1 MLLSVVIPVF
11 NGERFLETILSCFR
25 QQTVQDFELI
35 FVDDGSTDHTRERLL
50 AEVDTVPFP
59 VTVETIAPLGVSAAR
74 NRGMELASGT
84 YVSFVDVDDRIVPDY
99 VEFLQK
105 TAEGRPFDLLYFMS
119 RRVPEHG
126 PFTAAPARPDAKA
139 VTRLAM
145 LNRIA
150 DDPTRFGVY
159 NLFIRRTFLEQGSFR
174 FAAGYDYY
182 EDYDLL
188 YRMTAR
194 AGSVLVSE
202 NQLYFYVLQSGS
214 AVATFRGERLSCVEL
229 LEAAVPELAK
239 TVPEFVPVF
248 RKWVIPR
255 IYWSVLWQACL
266 AFTPKETRRFARL
279 SGMRKKLF
287 PLLRYPGAK
296 VRFSTLLFECAP
308 DLFILAARL
317 LGRRHSRIKKT
328 DFQPFEEYLITWK

>member
-35 FVDDGSTDHTRERLL
+35 FVDDGSTDRTRERLL
-50 AEVDTVPFP
+50 AAADTVPFP
-59 VTVETIAPLGVSAAR
+59 LTVETIAPLGVSAAR

-84 YVSFVDVDDRIVPDY
+84 FVSFVDVDDRIVPDY

-105 TAEGRPFDLLYFMS
+105 TAEGRTFDLLYFMS
-119 RRVPEHG
+119 RRVPETG
-126 PFTAAPARPDAKA
+126 PFTAPPVQPDAKA
-139 VTRLAM
+139 VSCLEM

-159 NLFIRRTFLEQGSFR
+159 NMFIRRTFLEQGSFR

-214 AVATFRGERLSCVEL
+214 AVATFRVERLSCVEL
-229 LEAAVPELAK
+229 LEAAVPELSVTA
-239 TVPEFVPVF
+239 PEFVPVF

-266 AFTPKETRRFARL
+266 AFTPREARRFARL
-279 SGMRKKLF
+279 SGMRKKLL

-308 DLFILAARL
+308 GLFIRAARL
-317 LGRRHSRIKKT
+317 LGRSHSRIGKT
-328 DFQPFEEYLITWK
+328 EFAPFEQYLISQQ